1 MCGRNQ
7 GGPAGPAR
15 SIRTVSKHFA
25 LGAVVTMGTDYIVA
39 YGSEQQKTAP
49 VVKNTALPA
58 KVTLQEDVTVTPGVP
73 D

>member
-1 MCGRNQ
+1 
-7 GGPAGPAR
+7 
-15 SIRTVSKHFA
+15 VSKHFA